1 MLGVVS
7 QYLPTPTSQLI
18 EQSDKK
24 FRFRKIANNS
34 THLKLGKLMPR
45 HKNETI
51 VSNRL
56 FILATDLGLI
66 DDKDL
71 IDNKGGLNDAEII

>member
-1 MLGVVS
+1 
-7 QYLPTPTSQLI
+7 
-18 EQSDKK
+18 
-24 FRFRKIANNS
+24 
-34 THLKLGKLMPR
+34 MPR

-66 DDKDL
+66 GAKNL